1 MPIFENYQRDSKE
14 KNLTEERAYWLAWSQ
29 LPGIG
34 PILLKR
40 MQQHFSSLASA
51 WTATAGE
58 LEAIEGLGRK
68 SLAAIVKARSQLVPQ
83 QLLEQQCQNYPYFWT
98 PADPEYP
105 RPLWEIPSPPP
116 VLYYRGQPDLSENQG
131 QTPLIGIV
139 GTRYPTEHGR
149 RWTRKISTA
158 LAQQGFAVVSG
169 MAAGIDGEAHRS
181 CLEAGGRTIAVLGNG
196 IDLVYPPNHRQLYG
210 QIQQRGLIVSE
221 YAPGTPPDRGNFP
234 ARNRIITG
242 LSRAVLVLEAPEKSG
257 ALITAHYATEFGRDV
272 LTLPNS
278 PDVQQAR
285 GCLKLIH
292 QGAEI
297 IVDLEQLLEML
308 GAIPRLGD
316 SRAPSISERRRT
328 TARLPGESPAAP
340 PPALTPDLEKVLQ
353 TITATPTPFDAIV
366 RESGLSPGE
375 VSALLLQLELLE
387 LISQLP
393 GMQYQR
399 NCVIHS

>member
-1 MPIFENYQRDSKE
+1 M
-14 KNLTEERAYWLAWSQ
+14 TEERAYWLAWSQ
-29 LPGIG
+29 IPGIG
-34 PILLKR
+34 PVLLKR
-40 MQQHFSSLASA
+40 IQQHFSSLANAWIASA
-51 WTATAGE
+51 AE
-58 LEAIEGLGRK
+58 LAAIEGLGRK
-68 SLAAIVKARSQLVPQ
+68 SLPAIVEARSQLVPQ
-83 QLLEQQCQNYPYFWT
+83 QLLEEQCQKYPHFWT

-105 RPLWEIPSPPP
+105 RLLWEIPSPPP
-116 VLYYRGQPDLSENQG
+116 VLYYRGQPELSENQG

-158 LAQQGFAVVSG
+158 LVQQGFAVVSG

-181 CLEAGGRTIAVLGNG
+181 CLEAGGRTLGVLGNG

-210 QIQQRGLIVSE
+210 QIQQRGLLLSE

-234 ARNRIITG
+234 ARNRIIAG

-257 ALITAHYATEFGRDV
+257 ALITARYATEFGRDV
-272 LTLPNS
+272 FTLPNS
-278 PDVQQAR
+278 PDIQEAR

-297 IVDLEQLLEML
+297 IVHLEELLEML
-308 GAIPRLGD
+308 GTIPRLVGD
-316 SRAPSISERRRT
+316 QPRLTLEQ
-328 TARLPGESPAAP
+328 ARSPAAP
-340 PPALTPDLEKVLQ
+340 PLALAPELAKVLQ
-353 TITATPTPFDAIV
+353 AINAVPTPFDVIV
-366 RESGLSPGE
+366 REAGLNPGE

-387 LISQLP
+387 LVSQLP

-399 NCVIHS
+399 IERHLR